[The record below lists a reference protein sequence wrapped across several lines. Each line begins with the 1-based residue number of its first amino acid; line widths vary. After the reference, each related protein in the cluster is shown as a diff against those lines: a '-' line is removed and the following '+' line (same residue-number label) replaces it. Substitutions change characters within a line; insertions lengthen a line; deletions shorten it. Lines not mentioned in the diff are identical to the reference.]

1 MEGYL
6 ESYRSKRVVITG
18 GLGFIGS
25 NLAWALA
32 TLGAR
37 QIAILDSMMPGS
49 GANIHNI
56 KGLEGKVEVTIGD
69 LRDAELTR
77 RVVEGTDVI
86 FNLVGQVSHIDS
98 ICDPLKDLEANCR
111 AHLVLLEACREINPT
126 VSIVYTGTR
135 QIYGRP
141 RYLPL
146 DEEHPIE
153 PIDINGVNKLAAER
167 YHLIYGRVH
176 GMPIISLRL
185 TNTYG
190 PRQLIRHKRQGFVG
204 WFIKQ
209 ALLGEEILI
218 YGDGQQRRDLNFVE
232 DVVDALLRAGAR
244 PDGCA
249 YNLGGKGNWTLLE
262 VAELLIKLAGKGR
275 YRMVP
280 FPSELGRIDIGSCY
294 SDYSRASAVLGWEP
308 RVPLEDGLRRT
319 FEFYRKN
326 MEFYL

>member
-6 ESYRSKRVVITG
+6 ENYRGKRVLITG

-32 TLGAR
+32 GLDAC
-37 QIAILDSMMPGS
+37 QVAILDAMVPGS
-49 GANIHNI
+49 GANAHNI
-56 KGLEGKVEVTIGD
+56 KGLEGRVEVTIGD

-77 RVVEGTDVI
+77 RLIERADVI

-98 ICDPLKDLEANCR
+98 MCDPLKDLEVNCR

-126 VSIVYTGTR
+126 VPIVYASTR

-167 YHLIYGRVH
+167 YHLIYGAVY
-176 GMPIISLRL
+176 GMPVVSLRL

-190 PRQLIRHKRQGFVG
+190 PRQLIRHKRQGFMG
-204 WFIKQ
+204 WFVRQ

-232 DVVDALLRAGAR
+232 DVIDALLRAGAR
-244 PDGCA
+244 PDGRA
-249 YNLGGKGNWTLLE
+249 YNLGGRESWTLLE
-262 VAELLIKLAGKGR
+262 IAELLIKLAGKGT

-280 FPSELGRIDIGSCY
+280 FPSEFRRIDIGSCY
-294 SDYSRASAVLGWEP
+294 SDYSRAKAVLGWEP

-326 MEFYL
+326 ITFYL